1 MQEVKGLKEQ
11 DEELNKEQK
20 KRIQRIFY
28 IHLSLALVF
37 IIGALTLTGF
47 TGFYFYKAQKIMNI
61 LEGKGVIYN
70 SEPFLF
76 EMEGEM
82 RMLQNEYNGMLKI
95 VMILLC
101 SILIYCIVAMVV
113 LFLFHF
119 YINKKYPSYNEKKF
133 FSLKKEKE

>member
-1 MQEVKGLKEQ
+1 
-11 DEELNKEQK
+11 
-20 KRIQRIFY
+20 
-28 IHLSLALVF
+28 
-37 IIGALTLTGF
+37 
-47 TGFYFYKAQKIMNI
+47 MNI

-82 RMLQNEYNGMLKI
+82 RMLQNEYNGMWKI

-119 YINKKYPSYNEKKF
+119 YINKKYPSYNKKKF